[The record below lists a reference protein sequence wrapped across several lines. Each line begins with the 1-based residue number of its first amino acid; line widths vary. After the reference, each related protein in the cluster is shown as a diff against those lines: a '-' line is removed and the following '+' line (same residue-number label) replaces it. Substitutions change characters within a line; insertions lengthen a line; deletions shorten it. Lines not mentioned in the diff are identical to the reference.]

1 MSGEWP
7 AGPGDR
13 PSRSGDRPSGSGE
26 WPAGSGEWPAG
37 SGEWP
42 AGSGEWPAGSGEWPA
57 GSRDRGRYRPR
68 PEELWADEDA
78 GPVVRPF
85 AVTRGRT
92 RARRRGR
99 ALDLIAVV
107 VTAEVPMP
115 DPVTLGPED
124 ERILEFCVNPSSV
137 AELSSALRLPVGVV
151 RVLVSD
157 LLDRGLLNV
166 QSAAAPAGRPDVRI
180 LKEVIDGLRA
190 L

>member
-13 PSRSGDRPSGSGE
+13 PGGSGD
-26 WPAGSGEWPAG
+26 WPAGSGERPAG
-37 SGEWP
+37 SG
-42 AGSGEWPAGSGEWPA
+42 
-57 GSRDRGRYRPR
+57 DRYRPR

-99 ALDLIAVV
+99 ELDLIAVV

-124 ERILEFCVNPSSV
+124 ERILEFCVNPS
-137 AELSSALRLPVGVV
+137 
-151 RVLVSD
+151 
-157 LLDRGLLNV
+157 
-166 QSAAAPAGRPDVRI
+166 
-180 LKEVIDGLRA
+180 
-190 L
+190 

>member
-13 PSRSGDRPSGSGE
+13 PSRSGDRPS
-26 WPAGSGEWPAG
+26 GSGEWPAG

-99 ALDLIAVV
+99 ELDLIAVV

-166 QSAAAPAGRPDVRI
+166 QSAAAPAGRPDARI